1 MNLNPDNPLISKIE
15 KHIDQAIRRYKKNF
29 KSFATREE
37 HGSGAVADWFGVFN
51 DLYLIGPIEDEGT
64 RIDFEFNH
72 RLLSPRTEESTIGA
86 DLIITLKMEFI
97 GYKVEKGILIQH
109 KVDSNVYSKDK
120 SDVRVD
126 TTRLKKQVQDML
138 RFSPSSY
145 VMVSSIHGFD
155 IIPAIEVSGAE
166 KIQTNILASY
176 SNTTF
181 SHFISRLFVP
191 CYTGDSKI
199 TGAVAEANNLSELL
213 ISIGTRKSTED
224 SNRNNLPKPKNPR
237 TPKKKPKK

>member
-1 MNLNPDNPLISKIE
+1 MNLNPENPLIAKIE

-29 KSFATREE
+29 KSFATKEE
-37 HGSGAVADWFGVFN
+37 HGSGAVADWFGLFN
-51 DLYLIGPIEDEGT
+51 DLYMIGPIEEEDT

-86 DLIITLKMEFI
+86 DLIVTLRMELHDV
-97 GYKVEKGILIQH
+97 KVEKGILLQH
-109 KVDSNVYSKDK
+109 KLDSSLKSGNK

-126 TTRLKKQVQDML
+126 TKLLKKQVKDML
-138 RFSPSSY
+138 TFSPSSY

-166 KIQTNILASY
+166 KIKTDILASY
-176 SNTTF
+176 SNMTF
-181 SHFISRLFVP
+181 GHFISRVFVP
-191 CYTGDSKI
+191 CFTGDNKI

-213 ISIGTRKSTED
+213 ISINARKSSQDTGKSD
-224 SNRNNLPKPKNPR
+224 LPKPKNPR
-237 TPKKKPKK
+237 SPRKKPKL